1 MCHSTLQTIQK
12 YYQPSDTRVT
22 HQRGEKDTG
31 GNHLTRMCAHSS
43 ISESYEWGFRC
54 IETTR
59 RDYKY
64 KFVYTYIAYIYNLL
78 YNNEL
83 CGWNTEQEVKRPRIG
98 RSIETWAIECNYQT
112 WLAEFGNAIHYN
124 TYGYISSTQLYI
136 PLYST
141 SLLWVLKLI
150 ESQLPSVFYLY
161 KK

>member
-1 MCHSTLQTIQK
+1 MCHSTFQTIQK

-22 HQRGEKDTG
+22 HQRGEKDTV

-59 RDYKY
+59 RDYN
-64 KFVYTYIAYIYNLL
+64 TYIAYTYIYICVYHTHTYTHTHITFVTIMNCVVETLNNSGSVDRSRPELL
-78 YNNEL
+78 K
-83 CGWNTEQEVKRPRIG
+83 VIG
-98 RSIETWAIECNYQT
+98 GMRQYYS
-112 WLAEFGNAIHYN
+112 LYN

-141 SLLWVLKLI
+141 RLLY
-150 ESQLPSVFYLY
+150 EF
-161 KK
+161 

>member
-83 CGWNTEQEVKRPRIG
+83 HV
-98 RSIETWAIECNYQT
+98 
-112 WLAEFGNAIHYN
+112 WLKH
-124 TYGYISSTQLYI
+124 
-136 PLYST
+136 
-141 SLLWVLKLI
+141 
-150 ESQLPSVFYLY
+150 
-161 KK
+161 